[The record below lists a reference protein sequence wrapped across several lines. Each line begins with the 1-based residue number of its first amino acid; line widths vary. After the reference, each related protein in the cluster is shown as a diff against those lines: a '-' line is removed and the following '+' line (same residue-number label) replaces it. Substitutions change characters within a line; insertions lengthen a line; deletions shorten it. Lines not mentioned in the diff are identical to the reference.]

1 MITQIFLIIIIAICI
16 SLIIFSILKIF
27 INAAIFIAKMIAG
40 RDATVNFIA
49 ELYVVSICALI
60 LIISIYFLT

>member
-1 MITQIFLIIIIAICI
+1 MITQVFLIIIIAICI

-27 INAAIFIAKMIAG
+27 TKAAIFIAKVIAG
-40 RDATVNFIA
+40 KDATVNFRA
-49 ELYVVSICALI
+49 ELYVVSICT